1 MKRTPKPVF
10 FIVATLILVISFTA
24 LFGVTTNYGDRVDTV
39 IRGAD
44 GIRTGIDISGGVEAT
59 FAPADESI
67 DASDAQID
75 AMKEVIVLRMIG
87 KNITDHEAY
96 ADYDND
102 QVIIRFPWAAGETK
116 FNAKETI
123 SELGQL
129 GELRFYYDEE
139 ESSGGL
145 PTTPPT
151 KDKLILSGDML
162 ESAAAGWSE
171 GTTTMEPV
179 VNLKFTDEGAKKFA
193 DATKKQFSLNGSS
206 SGKYTISIWLV
217 TNKTDEE
224 LAAEKE
230 NSTTDKTETT
240 DKTDKTENEDH
251 LKFQCLSNPGVK
263 AHITNGEAQ
272 ISGAFAE
279 YSHAAELANLINAG
293 SLPFSIEAKN
303 YNTVTATMGENALQ
317 LMVLA
322 GIVAFALI
330 AIFMLVYYRLSG
342 FVAVIALIGQVAG
355 SVAAVSGYFAAIDS
369 FTLTLPGIAGI
380 ILSIGMG
387 VDANIIT
394 AERIKE
400 QIRAGRTI
408 DSAVQ
413 NGCKESFS
421 AIFDGNITVLI
432 VSVVLMGVFGPADSF
447 FAKLLKPFLFMFPV
461 STSGAVYSFG
471 YTLLIGIIFNFIMG
485 VTCSRLMMKSVTR
498 LKFLRK
504 PWLLGGKRHD

>member
-10 FIVATLILVISFTA
+10 FIVAVLILALSFTA
-24 LFGVTTNYGDRVDTV
+24 LFGVHTYYGDRVDTV

-59 FAPADESI
+59 FAPADENI
-67 DASDAQID
+67 NATDAQID

-87 KNITDHEAY
+87 KNITDYEAY

-116 FNAKETI
+116 FDAKETI

-129 GELRFYYDEE
+129 GELRFYYDEK
-139 ESSGGL
+139 ESDNSL
-145 PTTPPT
+145 PTTPPA
-151 KDKLILSGDML
+151 DDQLSLTGEMM
-162 ESAAAGWSE
+162 ESATAGWKDSS
-171 GTTTMEPV
+171 TTMEAV
-179 VNLKFTDEGAKKFA
+179 VNLKFTDQGKELFA
-193 DATKKQFSLNGSS
+193 NATKTQYSKN
-206 SGKYTISIWLV
+206 SGASDKKYTISIWQV
-217 TNKTDEE
+217 RDKTEEE
-224 LAAEKE
+224 LAA
-230 NSTTDKTETT
+230 DKTSSTGSST
-240 DKTDKTENEDH
+240 ANDKLVFT
-251 LKFQCLSNPGVK
+251 CLSNPIVE
-263 AHITNGEAQ
+263 AHITDGEAV
-272 ISGAFAE
+272 ISGAFQE
-279 YSHAAELANLINAG
+279 YSEAAELANLINAG
-293 SLPFSIEAKN
+293 ALPFSIEANN
-303 YNTVTATMGENALQ
+303 YNTVTATMGERALE
-317 LMVLA
+317 LMVIA

-355 SVAAVSGYFAAIDS
+355 SIAAVSGYFASIDS

-394 AERIKE
+394 SERIKE
-400 QIRAGRTI
+400 QIRMGRTI

-432 VSVVLMGVFGPADSF
+432 VSVVLMGVFGPTDSI

-471 YTLLIGIIFNFIMG
+471 YTLLVGIIFNFIMG
-485 VTCSRLMMKSVTR
+485 VTCSRLMLKSVTR

-504 PWLLGGKRHD
+504 PWLLGGKRHE

>member
-10 FIVATLILVISFTA
+10 FIVAILILAVSFTA
-24 LFGVTTNYGDRVDTV
+24 LFGVHTYYGDRVDTV

-67 DASDAQID
+67 DATDAQID

-87 KNITDHEAY
+87 KNITDYEAY
-96 ADYDND
+96 ADYEND
-102 QVIIRFPWAAGETK
+102 QVIIRFPWAAGETN
-116 FNAKETI
+116 FDAKETI

-129 GELRFYYDEE
+129 GELRFYYDEK
-139 ESSGGL
+139 ESDNSL
-145 PTTPPT
+145 PTEPPA
-151 KDKLILSGDML
+151 DDQLILTGEL
-162 ESAAAGWSE
+162 VESASAGWSDS
-171 GTTTMEPV
+171 TTAMEAL
-179 VNLKFTDEGAKKFA
+179 VNLKFTDKGAELFA
-193 DATKKQFSLNGSS
+193 NATKTQFSKNNGASDAS
-206 SGKYTISIWLV
+206 YTISIWQV
-217 TNKTDEE
+217 RAKTDEE
-224 LAAEKE
+224 LAAESSSSSDE
-230 NSTTDKTETT
+230 EADANDKLVFT
-240 DKTDKTENEDH
+240 
-251 LKFQCLSNPGVK
+251 CLSNPIVE

-272 ISGAFAE
+272 ISGAFEE
-279 YSHAAELANLINAG
+279 YSDAAELANLINAG
-293 SLPFSIEAKN
+293 ALPFSIEANN
-303 YNTVTATMGENALQ
+303 YNTVTATMGERALE
-317 LMVLA
+317 LMVIA
-322 GIVAFALI
+322 GIVAFSLV
-330 AIFMLVYYRLSG
+330 AIFMLLYYRLSG

-355 SVAAVSGYFAAIDS
+355 SIAAVSGYFVAIDS

-394 AERIKE
+394 SERIKE

-432 VSVVLMGVFGPADSF
+432 VSVVLMGVFGPADSI

-485 VTCSRLMMKSVTR
+485 VTCSRLMLKSVTR